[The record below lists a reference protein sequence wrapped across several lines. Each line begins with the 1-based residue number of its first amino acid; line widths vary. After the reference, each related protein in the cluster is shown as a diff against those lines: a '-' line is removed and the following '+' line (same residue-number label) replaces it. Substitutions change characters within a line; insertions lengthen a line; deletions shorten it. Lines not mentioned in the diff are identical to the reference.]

1 MWLYPEGRACRPN
14 SHRNAHTLMSGEHKK
29 LTHWCPANTTTH
41 THWCPANTNTAPPS
55 LSNYSPQTTTV
66 SRGKEQRPHS
76 NTRRTVY
83 TLQTQASES
92 HTTDTAQRNTTNTNK
107 GNFLE
112 LQPIGSR
119 DTNTELP
126 HNASY
131 WITLLSSLH
140 SAVKPAWRARQNTD
154 RLYELKG
161 ETTVDEH
168 WRTPQREGTLNTR
181 FHKSL
186 GHTRQIYAE
195 TQPHGTAQLHT
206 QSQPQ
211 KHSTGTHGVTATEYT
226 TIQILLNNGE
236 HNTNTDTGGWT
247 SCKVRK

>member
-1 MWLYPEGRACRPN
+1 MWLHPEGRACRPN
-14 SHRNAHTLMSGEHKK
+14 NHRNAHTLMSGEHKK
-29 LTHWCPANTTTH
+29 LTQWCPANTTTH

-55 LSNYSPQTTTV
+55 LNNYSPQTTTV

-107 GNFLE
+107 GNSLE

-126 HNASY
+126 HKASY

-140 SAVKPAWRARQNTD
+140 STVKPAWRARQNTE
-154 RLYELKG
+154 RLYELYERG
-161 ETTVDEH
+161 
-168 WRTPQREGTLNTR
+168 PSMNTDVHHSGKAHSTHG
-181 FHKSL
+181 F
-186 GHTRQIYAE
+186 TRDSA
-195 TQPHGTAQLHT
+195 THGRYT
-206 QSQPQ
+206 Q
-211 KHSTGTHGVTATEYT
+211 KHNHKAQHSCTRSHSFRNSARVHTES
-226 TIQILLNNGE
+226 QQQ
-236 HNTNTDTGGWT
+236 NTLRYKF
-247 SCKVRK
+247 S